1 MKSNIFKF
9 FLVSFLILILTG
21 CASLTMMSTKNLTIN
36 GSKLTV
42 EVAETW
48 SQLSQGL
55 GGRTELGAD
64 QGMLFVYA
72 DSHFRNFHMK
82 EMNFPLDFIWINE
95 RRIVG
100 LSANVPV
107 FSADGTIS
115 RLKSPGPVN
124 RVLEIP
130 AGWIAAHGLKIG
142 DTVAGLD

>member
-1 MKSNIFKF
+1 MFKGGDLFSLPFVPEQEIFKE
-9 FLVSFLILILTG
+9 V
-21 CASLTMMSTKNLTIN
+21 TIN
-36 GSKLTV
+36 STRLRV
-42 EVAETW
+42 EVANTKAKR
-48 SQLSQGL
+48 SKGLSGRAVLPENEGL
-55 GGRTELGAD
+55 LFLFPEPGRNP
-64 QGMLFVYA
+64 FW
-72 DSHFRNFHMK
+72 MK
-82 EMNFPLDFIWINE
+82 ELKFPLDFIWINE